1 MLAEVAGC
9 VIIQRIAKFAR
20 YTNLGDRRQVM
31 LIGFSVGNYKSFK
44 ETVTLSMVASSIT
57 EEKKELDTN
66 NVFAVNRRQ
75 KLKLLKTAAIYGANA
90 SGKSNL
96 IAAINFMKWFV
107 LNSSKET
114 QVSEAIDIEAFR
126 LSTETEKE
134 PSFFEIVFILEG
146 KTFRY
151 GFDVN
156 AREVVSEWLF
166 QADDSEEKML
176 FERDFDNY
184 ILDDFPEGQGIS
196 DKTRSNA
203 LFLSVVAQFNGKLSG
218 KILLWFSKTLQ
229 LISGLQDRQ
238 YRKETLEFLHN
249 AGYRHDISEFIKKL
263 DLGILGIVEVTS
275 PPPVF
280 SISDNTA
287 NYGGSYGSLYPN
299 SESQTTVYT
308 VHRKYDADGKQ
319 TSGEL
324 FDIEKHE
331 SEGTNKL
338 FALAGILLD
347 SLRTGKILLI
357 DELDA
362 RLHPLITRELIG
374 LFNSNE
380 TNPHNA
386 QLIFTTHD
394 TNLLSSKT
402 FRKDQIW
409 FTEKD
414 KQGATDLYSLV
425 EYKVG
430 KDASFER
437 DYIIGKY
444 GAIPFIG
451 NFKELTDNPST
462 TVHLL
467 VEELNSFTP
476 D

>member
-1 MLAEVAGC
+1 
-9 VIIQRIAKFAR
+9 
-20 YTNLGDRRQVM
+20 M
-31 LIGFSVGNYKSFK
+31 LIGFSVGNYKSFN

-57 EEKKELDTN
+57 EEDKELDKN
-66 NVFAVNRRQ
+66 NVFPIND
-75 KLKLLKTAAIYGANA
+75 KLSLLKSAAIYGANA

-134 PSFFEIVFILEG
+134 PSFFEIVFLIEG

-151 GFDVN
+151 GFEVN
-156 AREVVSEWLF
+156 AREVFAEWLF
-166 QADDSEEKML
+166 QADDSEEEML

-203 LFLSVVAQFNGKLSG
+203 LFLSVVAQFNGKISG

-238 YRKETLEFLHN
+238 YRKETLEYFENDRH
-249 AGYRHDISEFIKKL
+249 RHDIIEFIKKL
-263 DLGILGIVEVTS
+263 DLGIADIQIKNQ
-275 PPPVF
+275 PVF
-280 SISDNTA
+280 IISNNKALYATS
-287 NYGGSYGSLYPN
+287 YGGSLYLN
-299 SESQTTVYT
+299 SESNSTVKT
-308 VHRKYDADGKQ
+308 LHPKYDADGKP
-319 TSGEL
+319 TSIES
-324 FDIEKHE
+324 FDMEKHE

-347 SLRTGKILLI
+347 TLRTGKILLI

-362 RLHPLITRELIG
+362 RLHPLITRELIC

-414 KQGATDLYSLV
+414 NKGATDLYSLV

-451 NFKELTDNPST
+451 NFKELIG
-462 TVHLL
+462 
-467 VEELNSFTP
+467 
-476 D
+476 

>member
-9 VIIQRIAKFAR
+9 VIIERIAKFAR
-20 YTNLGDRRQVM
+20 YTNLGDRRHIM

-57 EEKKELDTN
+57 EEDRELNEN
-66 NVFAVNRRQ
+66 NVFEINH
-75 KLKLLKTAAIYGANA
+75 KLNLLKSAAIYGANA

-96 IAAINFMKWFV
+96 VAAINFMKWFV

-134 PSFFEIVFILEG
+134 PSFFEIVFLVEG

-151 GFDVN
+151 GFEVN
-156 AREVVSEWLF
+156 AREVASEWLF
-166 QADDSEEKML
+166 QADESEEKML

-184 ILDDFPEGQGIS
+184 ILNDFPEGQGIS
-196 DKTRSNA
+196 DKTRNNA
-203 LFLSVVAQFNGKLSG
+203 LFISVVAQFNGKVSG

-238 YRKETLEFLHN
+238 YRQETLESFENDRH
-249 AGYRHDISEFIKKL
+249 RHDIIEFIKKL
-263 DLGILGIVEVTS
+263 DLGIGDIQITKN
-275 PPPVF
+275 
-280 SISDNTA
+280 ISQKTA
-287 NYGGSYGSLYPN
+287 MFGSLY
-299 SESQTTVYT
+299 QAAVKT

-319 TSGEL
+319 TAREL
-324 FDIEKHE
+324 FDIETHE

-347 SLRTGKILLI
+347 TLRIGKILLI

-362 RLHPLITRELIG
+362 RLHPLITRELIC

-414 KQGATDLYSLV
+414 NKGATDLYSLV

-451 NFKELTDNPST
+451 NFKELIG
-462 TVHLL
+462 
-467 VEELNSFTP
+467 
-476 D
+476 

>member
-1 MLAEVAGC
+1 MLLAEVAGC
-9 VIIQRIAKFAR
+9 VIIERIAKFAR

-57 EEKKELDTN
+57 EEEKELDEN
-66 NVFAVNRRQ
+66 NVFPIND
-75 KLKLLKTAAIYGANA
+75 KLSLLKSAAIYGANA

-96 IAAINFMKWFV
+96 VAAINFMKWFV

-114 QVSEAIDIEAFR
+114 QVSDAIDIEAFR

-134 PSFFEIVFILEG
+134 PSFFEIFFQLED
-146 KTFRY
+146 KSFRY
-151 GFDVN
+151 GFEVN
-156 AREVVSEWLF
+156 AQQVVSEWLS
-166 QADDSEEKML
+166 QADDTEEKML

-184 ILDDFPEGQGIS
+184 YILDDFREGQGIS

-203 LFLSVVAQFNGKLSG
+203 LFLSVVAQFNGKISG

-238 YRKETLEFLHN
+238 YRKETLESFENPGHRQN
-249 AGYRHDISEFIKKL
+249 IIEFIKKL
-263 DLGILGIVEVTS
+263 DLGILDIARVNT
-275 PPPVF
+275 PVF
-280 SISDNTA
+280 SISDYTA
-287 NYGGSYGSLYPN
+287 QYGGPYGSLYPI
-299 SESQTTVYT
+299 SEIKTTVQT
-308 VHRKYDADGKQ
+308 SHPKYDANGKQ
-319 TSGEL
+319 TSMEL
-324 FDIEKHE
+324 FDMEKHE

-347 SLRTGKILLI
+347 TLRIGKILLI

-362 RLHPLITRELIG
+362 RLHPLITRELIC

-409 FTEKD
+409 FTEKNNKD
-414 KQGATDLYSLV
+414 ATDLYSLV
-425 EYKVG
+425 EYEVG
-430 KDASFER
+430 KNASFES
-437 DYIIGKY
+437 DYIMGKY

-451 NFKELTDNPST
+451 NFKELIG
-462 TVHLL
+462 
-467 VEELNSFTP
+467 ELHE
-476 D
+476 

>member
-9 VIIQRIAKFAR
+9 VIIERIAKFAR

-57 EEKKELDTN
+57 EEDKDLDEN
-66 NVFAVNRRQ
+66 NVFQIND
-75 KLKLLKTAAIYGANA
+75 KLSLLKSAAIYGANA

-114 QVSEAIDIEAFR
+114 QVSDAIDIEAFR
-126 LSTETEKE
+126 LSTQTEKE
-134 PSFFEIVFILEG
+134 PSFFEIVFLLED

-151 GFDVN
+151 GFEVN
-156 AREVVSEWLF
+156 AQEVVSEWLF

-176 FERDFDNY
+176 FERDFDY
-184 ILDDFPEGQGIS
+184 RLGDFPEGEGIS
-196 DKTRSNA
+196 RKTRSNA
-203 LFLSVVAQFNGKLSG
+203 LFLSVVAQFNGEISG
-218 KILLWFSKTLQ
+218 KILLWFSKNLQ
-229 LISGLQDRQ
+229 LISGLQDTQ
-238 YRKETLEFLHN
+238 YREETLESFENDRH
-249 AGYRHDISEFIKKL
+249 RHDIIEFSKKL
-263 DLGILGIVEVTS
+263 DLGIADIQIKKYISQKTAMFGIYEVG
-275 PPPVF
+275 VK
-280 SISDNTA
+280 
-287 NYGGSYGSLYPN
+287 
-299 SESQTTVYT
+299 T
-308 VHRKYDADGKQ
+308 VHRKYNADGKQ
-319 TSGEL
+319 TAIEL
-324 FDIEKHE
+324 FDIETHE

-338 FALAGILLD
+338 FALAGLLLD
-347 SLRTGKILLI
+347 TLRTGKILLI

-362 RLHPLITRELIG
+362 RLHPLITRELIC

-414 KQGATDLYSLV
+414 DKGATDLYSLV

-430 KDASFER
+430 KNASFER
-437 DYIIGKY
+437 DYIMGKY
-444 GAIPFIG
+444 GGIPFIG
-451 NFKELTDNPST
+451 NFKELIG
-462 TVHLL
+462 
-467 VEELNSFTP
+467 ELHE
-476 D
+476 

>member
-9 VIIQRIAKFAR
+9 VIIKTIAKFAR
-20 YTNLGDRRQVM
+20 YTNLGDRRHIM

-57 EEKKELDTN
+57 EEDRELNEN
-66 NVFAVNRRQ
+66 NVFPIND
-75 KLKLLKTAAIYGANA
+75 KLSLLKSAAIYGANA

-126 LSTETEKE
+126 LSTDTEKE
-134 PSFFEIVFILEG
+134 PSFFEIVFLLEG

-151 GFDVN
+151 GFEVN
-156 AREVVSEWLF
+156 AQEVVSEWLF
-166 QADDSEEKML
+166 QADDSEEKVL
-176 FERDFDNY
+176 FERDFDNF
-184 ILDDFPEGQGIS
+184 ILNDFPEGQGIS

-203 LFLSVVAQFNGKLSG
+203 LFISVVAQFNGKVSG

-229 LISGLQDRQ
+229 LISGLQDTQ
-238 YRKETLEFLHN
+238 YRKETLESFEN
-249 AGYRHDISEFIKKL
+249 AGHRHDIIEFLKKL
-263 DLGILGIVEVTS
+263 DLGILDIFDS
-275 PPPVF
+275 KFHIPPGPAVF
-280 SISDNTA
+280 SISNNTA
-287 NYGGSYGSLYPN
+287 KYGGSYGSLYPN
-299 SESQTTVYT
+299 SETQTTVYVHT
-308 VHRKYDADGKQ
+308 VHPKYDADGKQ
-319 TSGEL
+319 TSTVL

-347 SLRTGKILLI
+347 TLRTGKILLI

-362 RLHPLITRELIG
+362 RLHPLITRELIC

-414 KQGATDLYSLV
+414 NKGATDLYSLV

-451 NFKELTDNPST
+451 NFKELIG
-462 TVHLL
+462 
-467 VEELNSFTP
+467 
-476 D
+476 

>member
-1 MLAEVAGC
+1 VLAEIAGC
-9 VIIQRIAKFAR
+9 VIIERIAKFAH

-57 EEKKELDTN
+57 EEDKELNEN
-66 NVFAVNRRQ
+66 NVFPIND
-75 KLKLLKTAAIYGANA
+75 KLSLLKSAAIYGANA

-96 IAAINFMKWFV
+96 VAAINFMKWFV

-114 QVSEAIDIEAFR
+114 QVSDAIDIEAFR

-134 PSFFEIVFILEG
+134 PSFFEIVFLLED

-151 GFDVN
+151 GFEVN

-166 QADDSEEKML
+166 QADDREEKML

-203 LFLSVVAQFNGKLSG
+203 LFLSVVAQFNGKNSG

-229 LISGLQDRQ
+229 LISGLQDTQ
-238 YRKETLEFLHN
+238 YRKETLDSFEN
-249 AGYRHDISEFIKKL
+249 AGQRQDIIEFIKKL
-263 DLGILGIVEVTS
+263 DLGILDIVRINTS
-275 PPPVF
+275 VVF
-280 SISDNTA
+280 SLSDYTA
-287 NYGGSYGSLYPN
+287 KYGGSYSSLYPN
-299 SESQTTVYT
+299 SEIKTTVYT
-308 VHRKYDADGKQ
+308 FHPKYDAEGKQ
-319 TSGEL
+319 TSMEL

-331 SEGTNKL
+331 SEGTKKL

-347 SLRTGKILLI
+347 TLRTGKILLI

-362 RLHPLITRELIG
+362 RLHPLITRELIC

-414 KQGATDLYSLV
+414 NKGATELYSLV

-430 KDASFER
+430 KNASFER
-437 DYIIGKY
+437 DYIMGKY

-451 NFKELTDNPST
+451 NFKELIG
-462 TVHLL
+462 
-467 VEELNSFTP
+467 ELHE
-476 D
+476 

>member
-1 MLAEVAGC
+1 VLAEVAGC
-9 VIIQRIAKFAR
+9 VIIERIAKFAR

-57 EEKKELDTN
+57 EEDKELNEN
-66 NVFAVNRRQ
+66 NVFPIND
-75 KLKLLKTAAIYGANA
+75 KLSLLKSAAIYGANA

-96 IAAINFMKWFV
+96 VAAINFMKWFV

-114 QVSEAIDIEAFR
+114 QVSDAIDIEAFR

-134 PSFFEIVFILEG
+134 PSFFEIVFLLED

-151 GFDVN
+151 GFEVN

-203 LFLSVVAQFNGKLSG
+203 LFLSVVAQFNGKISG

-238 YRKETLEFLHN
+238 YRKETLESFEN
-249 AGYRHDISEFIKKL
+249 AGHRQNIIEFIKKL
-263 DLGILGIVEVTS
+263 DLGILDIDRENT
-275 PPPVF
+275 PVF

-287 NYGGSYGSLYPN
+287 KYGGSYGSLYPY
-299 SESQTTVYT
+299 SEIKTTVHT
-308 VHRKYDADGKQ
+308 SHPKYDADGKQ
-319 TSGEL
+319 TSMER
-324 FDIEKHE
+324 FDMEKHE

-347 SLRTGKILLI
+347 TLRTGKILLI

-362 RLHPLITRELIG
+362 RLHPLITRELIC

-414 KQGATDLYSLV
+414 NKGATDLYSLV

-430 KDASFER
+430 KNASFER
-437 DYIIGKY
+437 DYIMGKY

-451 NFKELTDNPST
+451 NFKELIG
-462 TVHLL
+462 
-467 VEELNSFTP
+467 ELHE
-476 D
+476 

>member
-1 MLAEVAGC
+1 ML
-9 VIIQRIAKFAR
+9 
-20 YTNLGDRRQVM
+20 
-31 LIGFSVGNYKSFK
+31 KS
-44 ETVTLSMVASSIT
+44 
-57 EEKKELDTN
+57 
-66 NVFAVNRRQ
+66 
-75 KLKLLKTAAIYGANA
+75 AAIYGANA

-96 IAAINFMKWFV
+96 VAAVNFMKWFV

-134 PSFFEIVFILEG
+134 PFFFEIVFLLEG
-146 KTFRY
+146 KNFRY
-151 GFDVN
+151 GFEIN
-156 AREVVSEWLF
+156 SEQVVAEWLF
-166 QADDSEEKML
+166 QSDEDSEKML
-176 FERDFDNY
+176 FERDFDNF

-196 DKTRSNA
+196 DQTRSNA
-203 LFLSVVAQFNGKLSG
+203 LFLSVVAQFNGKLYG

-229 LISGLQDRQ
+229 LISGLEDRQ
-238 YRKETLEFLHN
+238 YRKETLESFENDRH
-249 AGYRHDISEFIKKL
+249 RHDIIEFIKKL
-263 DLGILGIVEVTS
+263 DLGIADIQITNK
-275 PPPVF
+275 PVF
-280 SISDNTA
+280 ISQKTA
-287 NYGGSYGSLYPN
+287 LYSSSYGSLYPN
-299 SESQTTVYT
+299 SEIKPAVKT

-319 TSGEL
+319 AAIEI

-338 FALAGILLD
+338 FALAGLLLD
-347 SLRTGKILLI
+347 ILRTGKILLI

-362 RLHPLITRELIG
+362 RLHPLITRELIC

-380 TNPHNA
+380 TNLYNA

-402 FRKDQIW
+402 FRRAQIW

-414 KQGATDLYSLV
+414 NKGATDLYSLV
-425 EYKVG
+425 EYKVE
-430 KDASFER
+430 KNASFER

-451 NFKELTDNPST
+451 NFKEL
-462 TVHLL
+462 LG
-467 VEELNSFTP
+467 ELY

>member
-1 MLAEVAGC
+1 
-9 VIIQRIAKFAR
+9 
-20 YTNLGDRRQVM
+20 M

-57 EEKKELDTN
+57 EEEKELDEN
-66 NVFAVNRRQ
+66 NVFPIND
-75 KLKLLKTAAIYGANA
+75 KLSLLKSAAIYGANA
-90 SGKSNL
+90 SGKSN
-96 IAAINFMKWFV
+96 IVAAIYFMKWFV

-114 QVSEAIDIEAFR
+114 QVSDAIDIEAFR

-134 PSFFEIVFILEG
+134 PSFFEIVFLLED

-151 GFDVN
+151 GFEVN

-166 QADDSEEKML
+166 QADDSEEKMI

-196 DKTRSNA
+196 DKTRINA
-203 LFLSVVAQFNGKLSG
+203 LFLSVVAQFNGKISG

-229 LISGLQDRQ
+229 LISGLQDTQ
-238 YRKETLEFLHN
+238 YREATLESFENDRH
-249 AGYRHDISEFIKKL
+249 RHDIIEFIKKL
-263 DLGILGIVEVTS
+263 DLGIADIQINKYISQKTAMFGIYEVG
-275 PPPVF
+275 VK
-280 SISDNTA
+280 
-287 NYGGSYGSLYPN
+287 
-299 SESQTTVYT
+299 T

-319 TSGEL
+319 AAIEL
-324 FDIEKHE
+324 FDIETHE

-347 SLRTGKILLI
+347 TLRTGKILLI

-362 RLHPLITRELIG
+362 RLHPLITRELIC

-394 TNLLSSKT
+394 TNLLSSKS

-414 KQGATDLYSLV
+414 NKGATDLYSLV

-451 NFKELTDNPST
+451 NFKELIG
-462 TVHLL
+462 
-467 VEELNSFTP
+467 ELHE
-476 D
+476 

>member
-9 VIIQRIAKFAR
+9 VIIERIAKFAR

-57 EEKKELDTN
+57 EEDKELNEN
-66 NVFAVNRRQ
+66 NVFPIND
-75 KLKLLKTAAIYGANA
+75 KLSLLKSAAIYGANA

-96 IAAINFMKWFV
+96 VAAINFMKWFV

-114 QVSEAIDIEAFR
+114 QVSDAIDIEAFR

-134 PSFFEIVFILEG
+134 ASFFEIVFLLED

-166 QADDSEEKML
+166 QADDTEEKML

-203 LFLSVVAQFNGKLSG
+203 LFLSVVAQFNGKISG

-238 YRKETLEFLHN
+238 YRKETLESLENDRH
-249 AGYRHDISEFIKKL
+249 RHDIIEFIKKL
-263 DLGILGIVEVTS
+263 DLGIADIEIINQ
-275 PPPVF
+275 PVF
-280 SISDNTA
+280 VIANNTA
-287 NYGGSYGSLYPN
+287 VYGSSYGSLYPI
-299 SESQTTVYT
+299 SVTQTTVQT
-308 VHRKYDADGKQ
+308 SHPKYDADGKQ
-319 TSGEL
+319 TSMER
-324 FDIEKHE
+324 FDMEKHE

-347 SLRTGKILLI
+347 TLRTGKILLI

-362 RLHPLITRELIG
+362 RLHPLITRELIC

-394 TNLLSSKT
+394 TNLLTSKT
-402 FRKDQIW
+402 LRKDQIW

-414 KQGATDLYSLV
+414 NKGATDLYSLV

-430 KDASFER
+430 KNASFER
-437 DYIIGKY
+437 NYMIGKY

-451 NFKELTDNPST
+451 NFKELIG
-462 TVHLL
+462 
-467 VEELNSFTP
+467 ELHE
-476 D
+476 

>member
-1 MLAEVAGC
+1 
-9 VIIQRIAKFAR
+9 
-20 YTNLGDRRQVM
+20 M

-57 EEKKELDTN
+57 EEEKELDEN
-66 NVFAVNRRQ
+66 NVFEINH
-75 KLKLLKTAAIYGANA
+75 KLNLLKSAAIYGANA

-114 QVSEAIDIEAFR
+114 QVSEAIYIEAFR

-134 PSFFEIVFILEG
+134 PSFFEIVFLLEG

-151 GFDVN
+151 GFEVN

-166 QADDSEEKML
+166 QADDSEEQML

-184 ILDDFPEGQGIS
+184 ILDNFPEGQGIS

-203 LFLSVVAQFNGKLSG
+203 LFLSVVAQFNGKVSG

-229 LISGLQDRQ
+229 LISGLQDTQ
-238 YRKETLEFLHN
+238 YRKETLESFENESH
-249 AGYRHDISEFIKKL
+249 RHDIIEFIKKL
-263 DLGILGIVEVTS
+263 DLGITDIQITNKPLPIVS
-275 PPPVF
+275 QK
-280 SISDNTA
+280 TA
-287 NYGGSYGSLYPN
+287 MFGFPY
-299 SESQTTVYT
+299 SEIKPAVKT
-308 VHRKYDADGKQ
+308 VHRKYDAEGKQ
-319 TSGEL
+319 SAIEL
-324 FDIEKHE
+324 FDIDKYE

-338 FALAGILLD
+338 FALVGLLLD
-347 SLRTGKILLI
+347 TLRTGKILFI

-362 RLHPLITRELIG
+362 RLHPLITRELIC

-414 KQGATDLYSLV
+414 NKGATDLYSLV

-451 NFKELTDNPST
+451 NFKEL
-462 TVHLL
+462 LG
-467 VEELNSFTP
+467 EL
-476 D
+476 DA